1 MIAEQKLREGS
12 LLDALE
18 DLQMQIR
25 KAPDNSRYRIF
36 YFQLL
41 ALIGQWERALN
52 QLNVIEQLDKDTW
65 PMAQM
70 YRAAIQCEVLRTQ
83 IFAGQQSPLIFG
95 EPPAW
100 MALLVEALRLIAD
113 KQYTQAATLRDE
125 AFAAADVSKGSIDDH
140 PFEWIADADSRL
152 GPVLEIIVNGRYYWA
167 PFKQIRSIHINQ
179 PQDLRDLVWLPA
191 QFIWANGGETVGL
204 IPTRYPGSETVADT
218 TVQMA
223 RTTQW
228 QEAAEGITLGL
239 GQRMLATDQEDYPL
253 LEIRTVTME

>member
-1 MIAEQKLREGS
+1 MIAEQMLREGK

-18 DLQMQIR
+18 DLQIQIR

-41 ALIGQWERALN
+41 ALLGQWERALN

-65 PMAQM
+65 PMAQT
-70 YRAAIQCEVLRTQ
+70 YRAAIQCEVLRTK

-95 EPPAW
+95 EPPSW
-100 MALLVEALRLIAD
+100 MALLVEALRLMAE
-113 KQYTQAATLRDE
+113 KQYAQAATLRDE
-125 AFAAADVSKGSIDDH
+125 AFAAADASKGSIDEQ

-167 PFKQIRSIHINQ
+167 PFQQIRSIRINP
-179 PQDLRDLVWLPA
+179 PQDLRDLVSLPA
-191 QFIWANGGETVGL
+191 QFIWTNDGEAVGL
-204 IPTRYPGSETVADT
+204 IPARYPGSETAGDA

-239 GQRMLATDQEDYPL
+239 GQRMLATDREDYPL
-253 LEIRTVTME
+253 LEIRTVTMK